1 MLWDLNCYILREVIY
16 IFFFEWIGSFICVGS
31 ILLQEHDFLTLAP
44 GFLTSWEGDIFTW
57 ANSNH
62 CDKSMNSSPFNSG
75 TIVKFQSIHPIVQTW
90 KRPIDIEGTRNR
102 RNFMVLFNSKSP
114 IITNIGCNLK
124 PSQHELNSQKG
135 VHFGLA
141 EQRTA
146 RKDPHRLTYLSLN
159 NRVRQSY
166 RAGHGGQTTSNVFL
180 RRSPFL
186 WFTGSRRL
194 SVILVCNFR
203 LPVSFSILSVK
214 GLSVT
219 QRGRLFTNFTCFF
232 FWFWESHAKKKR
244 FLFNSRW
251 VQYAD
256 RHDL

>member
-1 MLWDLNCYILREVIY
+1 MGRTVHLPTLSWLIFMVHVGKYASPMDAMGFELLRLCYEAFFFF
-16 IFFFEWIGSFICVGS
+16 FFFEWIGSFICVGS

-62 CDKSMNSSPFNSG
+62 CDKNMNSSRFNSG
-75 TIVKFQSIHPIVQTW
+75 TIVNFPSIHPIVQTW

-102 RNFMVLFNSKSP
+102 RNLMVLFNSRSP

-124 PSQHELNSQKG
+124 PSQHDLNSQKG

-159 NRVRQSY
+159 NRVRQ
-166 RAGHGGQTTSNVFL
+166 
-180 RRSPFL
+180 FL
-186 WFTGSRRL
+186 WADHWGETTGNVL
-194 SVILVCNFR
+194 
-203 LPVSFSILSVK
+203 
-214 GLSVT
+214 
-219 QRGRLFTNFTCFF
+219 FF
-232 FWFWESHAKKKR
+232 FWACSIGRIWNANLISTC
-244 FLFNSRW
+244 
-251 VQYAD
+251 
-256 RHDL
+256 